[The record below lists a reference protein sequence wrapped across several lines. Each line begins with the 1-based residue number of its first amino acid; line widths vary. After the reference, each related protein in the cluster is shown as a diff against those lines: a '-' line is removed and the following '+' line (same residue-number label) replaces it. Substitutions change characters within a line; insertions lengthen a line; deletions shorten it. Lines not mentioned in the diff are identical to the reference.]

1 MEGIQ
6 LMESRFYQSPDL
18 NIERVALEVEDVF
31 RAQGN
36 QVQHFGNG
44 DQVVVQIR
52 QGGELE
58 AIIGMQAALAVTLQ
72 KVSGGVV
79 VTVGQQQ
86 WVDKAVVGAVGMFFL
101 WPLIITAGAG
111 LIRQS
116 LLETQ
121 LLNAVDVAIRRQ
133 RANVQYGPVP
143 PDMQGYAQQAGPTP
157 QWQAPW
163 QRGWQGAP
171 GQLQCANCKE
181 FNEVGDIYCSHC
193 GKPLVQQKKEC
204 PQCHSEVKA
213 NAEFCTKCGTPL
225 AK

>member
-1 MEGIQ
+1 
-6 LMESRFYQSPDL
+6 MESRFYQSSDL
-18 NIERVALEVEDVF
+18 DIERAALEVEDVF

-36 QVQHFGNG
+36 QVQHFGNAE
-44 DQVVVQIR
+44 QVAVQIR

-58 AIIGMQAALAVTLQ
+58 AIIGMQAALTVTLQ
-72 KVSGGVV
+72 KSSGGVV

-86 WVDKAVVGAVGMFFL
+86 WIDKAVVGAVGMFFL
-101 WPLIITAGAG
+101 WPLIFTAGAG

-143 PDMQGYAQQAGPTP
+143 QGYAQQAGPAP
-157 QWQAPW
+157 QWRAPW
-163 QRGWQGAP
+163 QSAP
-171 GQLQCANCKE
+171 EQIQCANCKE

-193 GKPLVQQKKEC
+193 GKPLAPQKKEC